1 MVKICSRCY
10 VVWAGGFRCEDCGGP
25 LIHTDDER
33 AKELPEGVWRNQRLD
48 YGARRG
54 MIVRFLGIFAG
65 LAVAL
70 MGVRS
75 SVVLASPW
83 SWIGAIGSLLGGI
96 ALWRLVYV
104 AADRGVRIW
113 ILRRGQLQKKK
124 LAKVLLGQA
133 TSPQRRS

>member
-1 MVKICSRCY
+1 
-10 VVWAGGFRCEDCGGP
+10 
-25 LIHTDDER
+25 
-33 AKELPEGVWRNQRLD
+33 
-48 YGARRG
+48 
-54 MIVRFLGIFAG
+54 
-65 LAVAL
+65 

-83 SWIGAIGSLLGGI
+83 SWIGAVGSLLGGI